1 MMKISLVTDSTC
13 DLPDDLVK
21 KHDIHVVPNLIIIQ
35 GQEYQDGKGIS
46 RQEFYER
53 LPGMVSPP
61 TTATASSGTYQ
72 QLYED
77 LLRLGST
84 KIISI
89 HAASALSGIFNAA
102 QTAAQAFNQHVFVI
116 DSGQISLGLGFQVL
130 EAAEAI
136 EQGANFERVIEFLG
150 KIPERIRVMAMLDT
164 LEYVRR
170 SGRVS
175 WMSAHLGNLM
185 RIKLFL
191 EVKAGEVL
199 RSGEARTRRKGIE
212 RLKQH
217 LAQLGPLQRLAI
229 LHTNALDEAQ
239 QILAD
244 IDPKLPSSPLV
255 VNVTTVIGA
264 HVGPNGLGFAAVI
277 A

>member
-1 MMKISLVTDSTC
+1 MTKISLVTDSTC
-13 DLPDDLVK
+13 DLPDNLVE
-21 KHDIHVVPNLIIIQ
+21 KHNIHVVPNLIIIQ

-53 LPGMVSPP
+53 LPAMSSPP

-89 HAASALSGIFNAA
+89 HAASTLSGIFNAA
-102 QTAAQAFNQHVFVI
+102 QTAAHAFHEHVLVI

-136 EQGANFERVIEFLG
+136 EQGANFERLIEFLG
-150 KIPERIRVMAMLDT
+150 KIRERIRVMAMLDT

-185 RIKLFL
+185 QIKLFL

-212 RLKQH
+212 RLIQH
-217 LAQLGPLQRLAI
+217 LMQLGPLQRLAI
-229 LHTNALDEAQ
+229 LHTNARDEAQ
-239 QILAD
+239 QIL
-244 IDPKLPSSPLV
+244 IEINPKLPTSPLV

-264 HVGPNGLGFAAVI
+264 HVGPNGLGFAAVL

>member
-1 MMKISLVTDSTC
+1 MPKISLVTDSTC
-13 DLPDDLVK
+13 DIPEDLLE
-21 KHDIHVVPNLIIIQ
+21 KHGIQVVPNLIIIQ
-35 GQEYQDGKGIS
+35 GREYRDGKDIS
-46 RQEFYER
+46 RQEFYQR
-53 LPGMVSPP
+53 LPQMNAPP

-72 QLYED
+72 QLYEQ

-89 HAASALSGIFNAA
+89 HASSKLSGIFNAA
-102 QTAAQAFNQHVFVI
+102 QTAAQLFQEHVHVI

-136 EQGANFERVIEFLG
+136 EQGASFEKLLEFLG
-150 KIPERIRVMAMLDT
+150 KIGERIRVMAMLDT

-191 EVKAGEVL
+191 EVKAGTVL
-199 RSGEARTRRKGIE
+199 RSGETRTRRKGIE

-217 LAQLGPLQRLAI
+217 LLQLGPLQRLAI

-244 IDPKLPSSPLV
+244 IDVRLPSSPLV

-264 HVGPNGLGFAAVI
+264 HVGPNGLGYAAVL